1 MTSLCRVLVIA
12 VAVVALAGCASP
24 HADAPLPTWPV
35 SPEPLP
41 TAAPG
46 TTDAQATCGGRSFP
60 IGGLTAPADA
70 ARATGPEFD
79 ALRAAFAQFGREFD
93 GAAAWAWR
101 LAGKDSAGAIF
112 LARTDALG
120 EPGWVSAEAVHGADG
135 WKVVNMGQC
144 RPHVVLSAEFGP
156 ATWAFDPAYSRPV
169 ATTTE
174 LHVLVWERDCSS
186 GAPATGRM
194 SAPVVEYGQDSVTIA
209 IGVRPIQLA
218 PGMAVS
224 CPLPPGT
231 PASLVLAEP
240 LGHRML
246 LDGGVLPPAPP
257 SPANPG

>member
-1 MTSLCRVLVIA
+1 M
-12 VAVVALAGCASP
+12 
-24 HADAPLPTWPV
+24 PTRPV

-41 TAAPG
+41 TAASAAG
-46 TTDAQATCGGRSFP
+46 NAMATCGGRSFP
-60 IGGLTAPADA
+60 IGGLTAPTDA
-70 ARATGPEFD
+70 ARAVGPEFD

-101 LAGKDSAGAIF
+101 LAGEDGAGAIF

-120 EPGWVSAEAVHGADG
+120 EPGWVSAEAEHGADG

-144 RPHVVLSAEFGP
+144 RPHVVLSPEFGP
-156 ATWAFDPAYSRPV
+156 ATWAFDPAYLRPD
-169 ATTTE
+169 ATTTQ
-174 LHVLVWERDCSS
+174 LHILVWERDCSG

-194 SAPVVEYGQDSVTIA
+194 SAPVVEYGQDSVTIT
-209 IGVRPIQLA
+209 IGVRPVQLA
-218 PGMAVS
+218 PGTAVG

-240 LGHRML
+240 LGHRTL

-257 SPANPG
+257 TPAFGG